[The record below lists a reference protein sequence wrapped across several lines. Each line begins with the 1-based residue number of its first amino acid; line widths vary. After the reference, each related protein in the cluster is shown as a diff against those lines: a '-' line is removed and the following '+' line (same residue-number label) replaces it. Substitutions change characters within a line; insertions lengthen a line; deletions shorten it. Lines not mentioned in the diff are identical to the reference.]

1 MTPKRMMLLAFL
13 LLVVL
18 PGAWMPYAYQQ
29 AVQQAKEQGAAEERE
44 AILAWMDGLAK
55 GMISIGHPEEAKTL
69 NSINGLIR
77 ANAHYEFRKTIA
89 ELDAQHRVE
98 VTP

>member
-1 MTPKRMMLLAFL
+1 MMLVAFL

-18 PGAWMPYAYQQ
+18 PGAWMPSAYKQ

-44 AILAWMDGLAK
+44 AILAWMDGSAK
-55 GMISIGHPEEAKTL
+55 GLISIGHPEEAKTL
-69 NSINGLIR
+69 GALNAMIR
-77 ANAHYEFRKTIA
+77 ANAHYKFRTTIA
-89 ELDAQHRVE
+89 DLDAQHQVE

>member
-1 MTPKRMMLLAFL
+1 MMLVAFL

-18 PGAWMPYAYQQ
+18 PGAWMPSAYKQ

-44 AILAWMDGLAK
+44 AILAWLDGTTK
-55 GMISIGHPEEAKTL
+55 GMISLGRPEEAKTL
-69 NSINGLIR
+69 GALNAMIR
-77 ANAHYEFRKTIA
+77 ANAHYKFRTTIA
-89 ELDAQHRVE
+89 DLDAQHQVE